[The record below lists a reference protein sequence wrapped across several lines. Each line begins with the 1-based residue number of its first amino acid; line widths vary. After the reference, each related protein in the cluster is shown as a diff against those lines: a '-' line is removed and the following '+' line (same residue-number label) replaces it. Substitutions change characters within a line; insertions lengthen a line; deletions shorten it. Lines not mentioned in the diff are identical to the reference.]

1 MFCLE
6 LYYLS
11 LSQALR
17 RFRVV
22 DANNDGVISS
32 SEALA
37 FIGKLAIGLTN
48 ELVLEEFE
56 ALDIDDSGDLDLA
69 EVSDYLVPD
78 TQTLDETLLHH
89 MVIFQSPCRR
99 RSIWPL
105 PCPLAR

>member
-1 MFCLE
+1 ME

-37 FIGKLAIGLTN
+37 FVGKLAIGLTN

-69 EVSDYLVPD
+69 EVADYLVPD
-78 TQTLDETLLHH
+78 TQTLDETLLAVAA
-89 MVIFQSPCRR
+89 MDKV
-99 RSIWPL
+99 
-105 PCPLAR
+105 